1 VQRIGKKNFYLNL
14 WKFEAALKFFNFPRS
29 GMLQPGDQILFI
41 DNNSLRNKSI
51 SEINQ
56 LLNVNE
62 EIIKLKIKKDE
73 SYTGKIF
80 FKHL

>member
-1 VQRIGKKNFYLNL
+1 
-14 WKFEAALKFFNFPRS
+14 
-29 GMLQPGDQILFI
+29 MLQPGDQILFI

-51 SEINQ
+51 NEINQ

-80 FKHL
+80 F

>member
-1 VQRIGKKNFYLNL
+1 MQHIGIKFYFNL
-14 WKFEAALKFFNFPRS
+14 WKFKAILKSFNAPRS

-80 FKHL
+80 F